1 MHDDLDLLRNF
12 GRDGAEDAF
21 AELVRRHVNL
31 VYSAALRQVRSP
43 QLAEE
48 VSQSVFTDLAS
59 DAARLQ
65 PGTVLAAW
73 LYQVT
78 RRTAIDVVRREA
90 RRQLREQIAVEM
102 NAMNSTAS
110 DWALVE
116 PLLDDAMAALDETDR
131 TAVLLRYFENKSLRE
146 VGAAL
151 GTSDD
156 TVQKRV
162 SRAVDKLREFFSQR
176 GVTVGAGAITAAV
189 SAHAVQAAPVGL
201 AAAISTSAAL
211 AGSAV
216 VTVTTATTLQTI
228 AMTTL
233 QKLVVTTA
241 LIAAVGVAIYEN
253 RQSAELRKE
262 NQRLVA
268 QLAPL
273 TEQVRQLQKERD
285 TGTNRLAA
293 VATELASVKAQPTEV
308 HKLRGQVG
316 VLRQERDAIGSKSAL
331 SKITADPETRK
342 MMREQQK
349 MGMSLLYTD
358 LAKNLNLTPEVKGQ
372 FQDLLADGVMDGVDL
387 ITQALHDKA
396 SGPQIDQLFTA
407 HEAAFNAKV
416 AALIGQDGLV
426 KYQEFSKDLLA
437 TLSAAEVE
445 KSLTGDKAAKA
456 EKKQQFQQVVQEE
469 TRAGLAALGL
479 PADYQAV
486 PMLNFRNI
494 ASEETAARN
503 LKLLDDIYARV
514 ATRAATFLT
523 EDELKKFQ
531 AGRPEAVK
539 ANQTM
544 LMMNRKLMAPIA
556 Q

>member
-1 MHDDLDLLRNF
+1 M
-12 GRDGAEDAF
+12 
-21 AELVRRHVNL
+21 
-31 VYSAALRQVRSP
+31 
-43 QLAEE
+43 
-48 VSQSVFTDLAS
+48 
-59 DAARLQ
+59 
-65 PGTVLAAW
+65 
-73 LYQVT
+73 
-78 RRTAIDVVRREA
+78 
-90 RRQLREQIAVEM
+90 
-102 NAMNSTAS
+102 
-110 DWALVE
+110 
-116 PLLDDAMAALDETDR
+116 
-131 TAVLLRYFENKSLRE
+131 
-146 VGAAL
+146 
-151 GTSDD
+151 
-156 TVQKRV
+156 
-162 SRAVDKLREFFSQR
+162 
-176 GVTVGAGAITAAV
+176 
-189 SAHAVQAAPVGL
+189 
-201 AAAISTSAAL
+201 
-211 AGSAV
+211 
-216 VTVTTATTLQTI
+216 
-228 AMTTL
+228 
-233 QKLVVTTA
+233 
-241 LIAAVGVAIYEN
+241 AIYEN

-285 TGTNRLAA
+285 AGTNRLAA

-349 MGMSLLYTD
+349 AGMSFLYTE

-372 FQDLLADGVMDGVDL
+372 FQDLLADGVMDGIDL

-396 SGPQIDQLFTA
+396 GSPQIDQLFTA
-407 HEAAFNAKV
+407 HEAAFNAKI

-456 EKKQQFQQVVQEE
+456 EKKQQFQQLVQEE

-494 ASEETAARN
+494 ASEEIATRN

-514 ATRAATFLT
+514 ATRAGAFLT

-531 AGRPEAVK
+531 DGRPEAVK
-539 ANQTM
+539 ANQAM
-544 LMMNRKLMAPIA
+544 LMMNRKLMAPIS